1 MRRFWMIVLTLA
13 IAAISSRAQ
22 QAAPPV
28 DKTQTTAQPAKG
40 KINPPKVI
48 YSVDPHFSDEARE
61 KRINGRCNVS
71 LIVDTAG
78 MPQNIKVDRCSDPSF
93 EESSLDA
100 VAQFRFKPAMT
111 QDGKPVSV
119 MVSIQINYR
128 LSGVNGLSVPVHYR
142 FSSPPGIT
150 TSEPGPNGVYPYTQ
164 LATPPA
170 MIKFTDEGYGEA
182 AFPAKGNSACD
193 IVLTINAKGK
203 ASDPVVT
210 HCERPSLETP
220 AVQSLL
226 KSHFKPGQVNGK
238 AVPMRASIHLE
249 LADLS
254 LEYTDYPPENTD
266 IPPEY

>member
-1 MRRFWMIVLTLA
+1 MIVLPMMLVA
-13 IAAISSRAQ
+13 IPGRAQ
-22 QAAPPV
+22 QAPQPT
-28 DKTQTTAQPAKG
+28 DTTKHAAQWAKE

-48 YSVDPHFSDEARE
+48 YSVAPHFTDEARE
-61 KRINGRCNVS
+61 KRINGRCIVS

-78 MPQNIKVDRCSDPSF
+78 MPQNIKVDRCTDPSF

-100 VAQFRFKPAMT
+100 VAQFRFKPATT
-111 QDGKPVSV
+111 QEGKPVSV
-119 MVSIQINYR
+119 VVSIQINYR

-150 TSEPGPNGVYPYTQ
+150 TSEPGPDGVYPFTQ
-164 LATPPA
+164 PATPPA
-170 MIKFTDEGYGEA
+170 IIKFTDEGYGEA

-193 IVLTINAKGK
+193 IAITISAKGK

-226 KSHFKPGQVNGK
+226 KSHFKPGQINGK

-254 LEYTDYPPENTD
+254 PEYTDYPPENTD